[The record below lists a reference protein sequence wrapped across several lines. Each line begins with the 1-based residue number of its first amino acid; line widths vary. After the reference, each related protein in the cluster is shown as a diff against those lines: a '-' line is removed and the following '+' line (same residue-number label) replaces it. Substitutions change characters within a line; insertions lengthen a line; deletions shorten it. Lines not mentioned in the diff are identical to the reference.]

1 MIDQRR
7 MESGQPFRRENEY
20 RDHDA
25 AERRRE
31 SKIFD
36 AEIHDDGEG
45 LREQH
50 DRNQREQKQRHM
62 KGERAT
68 STPAMQRI
76 GFVAMTV
83 RRFREEGSMPR
94 RWIMTNTM

>member
-7 MESGQPFRRENEY
+7 MESGQPFRRENED

-31 SKIFD
+31 SKILD
-36 AEIHDDGEG
+36 ADGAG

-68 STPAMQRI
+68 STTTMQRLD
-76 GFVAMTV
+76 
-83 RRFREEGSMPR
+83 S
-94 RWIMTNTM
+94 WL